1 MKTVMLFSFNRCNA
15 MGYDNSDYLELLKT
29 IQKLFYE
36 TENDKI
42 NA

>member
-1 MKTVMLFSFNRCNA
+1 